1 VVGRAGFEPATRG
14 LKPGVI
20 RATPAK
26 EEKEM
31 ASKKKGNTGFR
42 GGAALTREDAVS
54 KSFTKDLPTKEIG
67 GKSPLSGKVKV
78 KER

>member
-1 VVGRAGFEPATRG
+1 
-14 LKPGVI
+14 
-20 RATPAK
+20 
-26 EEKEM
+26 M
-31 ASKKKGNTGFR
+31 ASKKKGNTGLR

-67 GKSPLSGKVKV
+67 GESPLSGKDKV